1 MATELVLLGTA
12 GAPNP
17 VAGRG
22 GISSA
27 LIVGERVF
35 VIDCGRG
42 SPSASSP
49 RDSTSPGWKR
59 CS

>member
-27 LIVGERVF
+27 LIVGERE
-35 VIDCGRG
+35 
-42 SPSASSP
+42 AA
-49 RDSTSPGWKR
+49 
-59 CS
+59 